1 MFYHLVYYVGCIF
14 LSKVEIGIYQW
25 EMLVGTDFYITFSS
39 NEKHKFNG
47 GF

>member
-1 MFYHLVYYVGCIF
+1 MFHHLVYYVGCIF

-39 NEKHKFNG
+39 NEKLTFNL